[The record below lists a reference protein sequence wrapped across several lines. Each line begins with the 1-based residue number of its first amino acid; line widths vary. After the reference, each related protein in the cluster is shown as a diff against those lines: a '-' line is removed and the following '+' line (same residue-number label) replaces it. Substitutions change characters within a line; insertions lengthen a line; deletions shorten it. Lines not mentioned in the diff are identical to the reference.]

1 MGDARSGAIAV
12 RSVPFRGEGRVEHGF
27 WIKDAFVYLV
37 AAGVLVPLLQR
48 ARIGAVVGFLL
59 IGALVGPHGLGLLA
73 PSIPLIRYVTITD
86 AHQVA
91 VVGEV
96 GIIFLLFLLGLEFSG
111 ARLWALPREV
121 FGVGLLQVLF
131 CGAALALA
139 GMLAG
144 GEPGTSV
151 VVGLAL
157 AMSSTAVV
165 MQLLSADRRVLS
177 PLGRGALAILLFQD
191 LMVVPVLLAAQILGS
206 DSGNVLLLI
215 SVAFGKAVAAIAV
228 ILVAGRFVL
237 APLVTAAAGTGAR
250 DLIMA
255 ISFVVV
261 AGTAG
266 LTYAAGLSSALGA
279 FLGGMLLS
287 GTAYRHQISVDLEPF
302 KGLLIGVFFVSV
314 GMGVDIASVLP
325 RLPLVL
331 VGVAVLV
338 AVKVTMTYLAAR
350 IFSVAR
356 PLSGELALLLAQT
369 GEFAFVVLGLLSA
382 TGVVPQDQI
391 SLLVSIVT
399 LSLVFTPVMARL
411 GRYLYGV
418 LERRETVDGLAAP
431 AAPMSG
437 HVVIGGFGR
446 VGRIIAE
453 TLEEEG
459 VPFVALDAD
468 ARCVRAE
475 QAAGRQVFLG
485 DASRPEMLERV
496 NIDGASAFVVTLDA
510 AEPADRMVRAIKH
523 HRPDAVILARV
534 KDAAHARALSALGVS
549 QVIPETVEASL
560 QLCAHL
566 LHALGLREEDVQ
578 ERVQAARDKERSRIE
593 MGADK

>member
-1 MGDARSGAIAV
+1 MQ
-12 RSVPFRGEGRVEHGF
+12 GF

-48 ARIGAVVGFLL
+48 ARIGAVVGFIL

-73 PSIPLIRYVTITD
+73 DQLPFIRYVTISD

-91 VVGEV
+91 IVGEV
-96 GIIFLLFLLGLEFSG
+96 GIIFLLFLLGLEFSA
-111 ARLWALPREV
+111 ARLWALRREV
-121 FGVGLLQVLF
+121 FGVGLLQVAF

-139 GMLAG
+139 GVVSGGHAG
-144 GEPGTSV
+144 PALVIGF
-151 VVGLAL
+151 AL

-165 MQLLSADRRVLS
+165 MQLLSTSRRVQS

-191 LMVVPVLLAAQILGS
+191 LMVVPILLAAQILGTQ
-206 DSGNVLLLI
+206 DADVLQLVGLAAAK
-215 SVAFGKAVAAIAV
+215 SVAAIAV
-228 ILVAGRFVL
+228 ILIAGRYVL
-237 APLVTAAAGTGAR
+237 APLVEAAAGTGAR

-266 LTYAAGLSSALGA
+266 LTHAAGLSSALGA
-279 FLGGMLLS
+279 FLGGMMLS
-287 GTAYRHQISVDLEPF
+287 GTAYRHQIGVDLEPF

-314 GMGVDIASVLP
+314 GMGVDLGSVLP
-325 RLPLVL
+325 RLHVVL
-331 VGVAVLV
+331 LGVAVLV
-338 AVKVTMTYLAAR
+338 AVKVAMTYLAAR
-350 IFSVAR
+350 LFSVAR
-356 PLSGELALLLAQT
+356 PLAGELSLLLAQT

-382 TGVVPQDQI
+382 TGVVPADEI
-391 SLLVSIVT
+391 SVLVSIVT

-411 GRYLYGV
+411 GRLLYGV
-418 LERRETVDGLAAP
+418 LERHERRDDLAP
-431 AAPMSG
+431 AAAPVSG

-453 TLEEEG
+453 TLETEG

-468 ARCVRAE
+468 PSCVRAE

-485 DASRPEMLERV
+485 DASRAEMLERV
-496 NIDGASAFVVTLDA
+496 NLDGACAFVVTLDA

-523 HRPDAVILARV
+523 HRPDALILARV

-566 LHALGLREEDVQ
+566 LLALGLKEDEVQ
-578 ERVQAARDKERSRIE
+578 TRIDAAREKERGRIE
-593 MGADK
+593 MGADR